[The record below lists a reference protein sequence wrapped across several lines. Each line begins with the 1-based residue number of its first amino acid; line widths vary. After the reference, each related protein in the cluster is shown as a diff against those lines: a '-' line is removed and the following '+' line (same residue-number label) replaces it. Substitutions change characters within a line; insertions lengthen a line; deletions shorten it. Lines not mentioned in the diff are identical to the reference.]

1 MRQWLSPSRND
12 VISLIS
18 ENLQQVQARIIE
30 ACLKA
35 NRQPN
40 DVNLLAVS
48 KTKPIEDVAKALEAG
63 QRHFGENYLQDAIP
77 KVQALPHA
85 YWHFIG
91 HIQSN
96 KTRDIA
102 AHFDFVHGVAS
113 EKVATRLNAHRPEN
127 KAPLGVFIQIN
138 LVSETSKGG
147 LAPEALPALVDH
159 IRTLSRLE
167 FLGLM
172 ALPPQSFGQIAR
184 SAFFTNVRLLLEQL
198 PPHPEISQANQ
209 LSMGMSD
216 DLETAIAS
224 GATWVRIGTA
234 IFGDRNK
241 NGETL

>member
-1 MRQWLSPSRND
+1 M
-12 VISLIS
+12 IS
-18 ENLQQVQARIIE
+18 ENLKQVQTRIID
-30 ACLKA
+30 ACLNA
-35 NRQPN
+35 NRLPS

-48 KTKPIEDVAKALEAG
+48 KTKPIEDVARAMEAG
-63 QRHFGENYLQDAIP
+63 QCHFGENYLQDAIP
-77 KVQALPHA
+77 KIQALPHA
-85 YWHFIG
+85 RWHFIG
-91 HIQSN
+91 QIQSN

-102 AHFDFVHGVAS
+102 AHFDFVHGLAS
-113 EKVATRLNAHRPEN
+113 EKIATRLNAHRPED

-138 LVSETSKGG
+138 LASETSKGG

-167 FLGLM
+167 FMGLM
-172 ALPPQSFGQIAR
+172 ALPPQSFGQRAR
-184 SAFFTNVRLLLEQL
+184 RDFFITLRQLLEQL
-198 PPHPEISQANQ
+198 PTDPEIERANQ

-234 IFGDRNK
+234 IFGARSK

>member
-1 MRQWLSPSRND
+1 
-12 VISLIS
+12 LIS
-18 ENLQQVQARIIE
+18 ENLKQVQTRIID
-30 ACLKA
+30 ACLNA
-35 NRQPN
+35 NRLPS

-48 KTKPIEDVAKALEAG
+48 KTKPIEDVARAMEAG
-63 QRHFGENYLQDAIP
+63 QCHFGENYLQDAIP
-77 KVQALPHA
+77 KIQALPHA
-85 YWHFIG
+85 RWHFIG
-91 HIQSN
+91 QIQSN

-102 AHFDFVHGVAS
+102 AHFDFVHGLAS
-113 EKVATRLNAHRPEN
+113 EKIATRLNAHRTED

-138 LVSETSKGG
+138 LASETSKGG

-167 FLGLM
+167 FMGLM
-172 ALPPQSFGQIAR
+172 ALPPQSFGQPAR
-184 SAFFTNVRLLLEQL
+184 RDFFITLRQLLDQL
-198 PPHPEISQANQ
+198 PTDPEIDRANQ

-234 IFGDRNK
+234 IFGARSN

>member
-1 MRQWLSPSRND
+1 M
-12 VISLIS
+12 IS
-18 ENLQQVQARIIE
+18 ENLKQVQTRIID
-30 ACLKA
+30 ACLNA
-35 NRQPN
+35 NRLPS

-48 KTKPIEDVAKALEAG
+48 KTKPIEDVARAMEAG
-63 QRHFGENYLQDAIP
+63 QCHFGENYLQDAIP
-77 KVQALPHA
+77 KIQALPHA
-85 YWHFIG
+85 RWHFIG
-91 HIQSN
+91 QIQSN

-102 AHFDFVHGVAS
+102 AHFDFVHGLAS
-113 EKVATRLNAHRPEN
+113 EKIAPRLNAHRPED

-138 LVSETSKGG
+138 LASETSKGG

-167 FLGLM
+167 FMGLM
-172 ALPPQSFGQIAR
+172 ALPPQSFGQRAR
-184 SAFFTNVRLLLEQL
+184 RDFFITLRQLLEQL
-198 PPHPEISQANQ
+198 PTDPEIDRANQ

-234 IFGDRNK
+234 IFGARSK

>member
-1 MRQWLSPSRND
+1 M
-12 VISLIS
+12 IS
-18 ENLQQVQARIIE
+18 ENLKQVQTRIID
-30 ACLKA
+30 ACLNA
-35 NRQPN
+35 NRLPS

-48 KTKPIEDVAKALEAG
+48 KTKPIEDVARAMEAG
-63 QRHFGENYLQDAIP
+63 QCHFGENYLQDAIP
-77 KVQALPHA
+77 KIQALPHA
-85 YWHFIG
+85 RCHFIG
-91 HIQSN
+91 QIQSN

-102 AHFDFVHGVAS
+102 AHFDFVHGLAS
-113 EKVATRLNAHRPEN
+113 EKIATRLNAHRPED

-138 LVSETSKGG
+138 LASETSKGG

-167 FLGLM
+167 FMGLM
-172 ALPPQSFGQIAR
+172 ALPPQSFGQRAR
-184 SAFFTNVRLLLEQL
+184 RDFFITLRQLLEQL
-198 PPHPEISQANQ
+198 PTDPEIDRANQ

-234 IFGDRNK
+234 IFGARSK

>member
-1 MRQWLSPSRND
+1 M
-12 VISLIS
+12 IS
-18 ENLQQVQARIIE
+18 ENLKQVQTRIID
-30 ACLKA
+30 ACLNA
-35 NRQPN
+35 NRLPS

-48 KTKPIEDVAKALEAG
+48 KTKPIEDVARAMEAG
-63 QRHFGENYLQDAIP
+63 QCHFGENYLQDAIP
-77 KVQALPHA
+77 KIQALPHA
-85 YWHFIG
+85 RWHFIG
-91 HIQSN
+91 QIQSN

-102 AHFDFVHGVAS
+102 AHFDFVHGLAS
-113 EKVATRLNAHRPEN
+113 EKIATRLNAHRPED

-138 LVSETSKGG
+138 LASETSKGG

-167 FLGLM
+167 FMGLM
-172 ALPPQSFGQIAR
+172 ALPPQSFGQRAR
-184 SAFFTNVRLLLEQL
+184 RDFFITLRQLLEQL
-198 PPHPEISQANQ
+198 PTDPEIDRANQ

-234 IFGDRNK
+234 IFGARSK

>member
-1 MRQWLSPSRND
+1 M
-12 VISLIS
+12 IS
-18 ENLQQVQARIIE
+18 ENLKQVQTRIID
-30 ACLKA
+30 ACLNA
-35 NRQPN
+35 NRLPS

-48 KTKPIEDVAKALEAG
+48 KTKSIEDVARAMEAG
-63 QRHFGENYLQDAIP
+63 QCHFGENYLQDAIP
-77 KVQALPHA
+77 KIQALPHA
-85 YWHFIG
+85 RWHFIG
-91 HIQSN
+91 QIQSN

-102 AHFDFVHGVAS
+102 AHFDFVHGLAS
-113 EKVATRLNAHRPEN
+113 EKIATRLNAHRPED

-138 LVSETSKGG
+138 LASETSKGG

-167 FLGLM
+167 FMGLM
-172 ALPPQSFGQIAR
+172 ALPPQSFGQRAR
-184 SAFFTNVRLLLEQL
+184 RDFFITLRQLLEQL
-198 PPHPEISQANQ
+198 PTDPEIDRANQ

-234 IFGDRNK
+234 IFGARSK

>member
-1 MRQWLSPSRND
+1 M
-12 VISLIS
+12 IS
-18 ENLQQVQARIIE
+18 ENLKQVQTRIID
-30 ACLKA
+30 ACLNA
-35 NRQPN
+35 NRLPS

-48 KTKPIEDVAKALEAG
+48 KTKPIEDVARAMEAG
-63 QRHFGENYLQDAIP
+63 QCHFGENYLQDAIP
-77 KVQALPHA
+77 KIQALPHA
-85 YWHFIG
+85 RWHFIG
-91 HIQSN
+91 QIQSN

-102 AHFDFVHGVAS
+102 AHFDFVHGLAS
-113 EKVATRLNAHRPEN
+113 EKIATRLNAHRPED

-138 LVSETSKGG
+138 LASETSKGG

-167 FLGLM
+167 FIGLM
-172 ALPPQSFGQIAR
+172 ALPPQSFGQRAR
-184 SAFFTNVRLLLEQL
+184 RDFFITLRQLLEQL
-198 PPHPEISQANQ
+198 PTDPEIDRANQ

-234 IFGDRNK
+234 IFGARSK

>member
-1 MRQWLSPSRND
+1 M
-12 VISLIS
+12 IS
-18 ENLQQVQARIIE
+18 ENLKQVQTRIID
-30 ACLKA
+30 ACLNA
-35 NRQPN
+35 NRLPS

-48 KTKPIEDVAKALEAG
+48 KTKPIEDVARAMEAG
-63 QRHFGENYLQDAIP
+63 QCHFGENYLQDAIP
-77 KVQALPHA
+77 KIQALPHA
-85 YWHFIG
+85 RWHFIG
-91 HIQSN
+91 QIQSN

-102 AHFDFVHGVAS
+102 AHFDFVHGLAS
-113 EKVATRLNAHRPEN
+113 EKIATRLNAHRPED

-138 LVSETSKGG
+138 LASETSKGG

-167 FLGLM
+167 FMGLM
-172 ALPPQSFGQIAR
+172 ALPPQSFGQRAR
-184 SAFFTNVRLLLEQL
+184 RDFFITLRQLLEQL
-198 PPHPEISQANQ
+198 PTDPEIDRANQ

-234 IFGDRNK
+234 IFGARSN

>member
-1 MRQWLSPSRND
+1 M
-12 VISLIS
+12 IS
-18 ENLQQVQARIIE
+18 ENLKQVQTRIID

-35 NRQPN
+35 NRLPS

-48 KTKPIEDVAKALEAG
+48 KTKPIEDVARAMEAG

-77 KVQALPHA
+77 KIQALPHA
-85 YWHFIG
+85 RWHFIG
-91 HIQSN
+91 QIQSN

-102 AHFDFVHGVAS
+102 AHFDFVHGLAS
-113 EKVATRLNAHRPEN
+113 EKIATRLNAHRPED

-138 LVSETSKGG
+138 LASETSKGG

-167 FLGLM
+167 FMGLM
-172 ALPPQSFGQIAR
+172 ALPPQSFGQRAR
-184 SAFFTNVRLLLEQL
+184 GDFFLTLRQLLEQL
-198 PPHPEISQANQ
+198 PTDPEIDRANQ

-234 IFGDRNK
+234 IFGARSK

>member
-1 MRQWLSPSRND
+1 M
-12 VISLIS
+12 IS
-18 ENLQQVQARIIE
+18 ENLKQVQTRIID
-30 ACLKA
+30 ACLNA
-35 NRQPN
+35 NRLPS

-48 KTKPIEDVAKALEAG
+48 KTKPIEDVARAMEAG
-63 QRHFGENYLQDAIP
+63 QCHFGENYLQDAIP
-77 KVQALPHA
+77 KIQALPHA
-85 YWHFIG
+85 SWHFIG
-91 HIQSN
+91 QIQSN

-102 AHFDFVHGVAS
+102 AHFDFVHGLAS
-113 EKVATRLNAHRPEN
+113 EKIATRLNAHRPED

-138 LVSETSKGG
+138 LASETSKGG

-167 FLGLM
+167 FMVLM
-172 ALPPQSFGQIAR
+172 ALPPQSFDQRAR
-184 SAFFTNVRLLLEQL
+184 RDFFITLRQLLEQL
-198 PPHPEISQANQ
+198 PTDPEIDRANQ

-234 IFGDRNK
+234 IFGARSK